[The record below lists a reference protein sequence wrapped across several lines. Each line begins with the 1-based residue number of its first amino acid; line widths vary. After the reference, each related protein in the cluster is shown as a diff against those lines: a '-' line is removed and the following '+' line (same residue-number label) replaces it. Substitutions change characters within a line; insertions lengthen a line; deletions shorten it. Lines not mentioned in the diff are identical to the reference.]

1 MQQLKLALDF
11 RIFVKS
17 NHINKCSHLKITFL
31 CSWSNT
37 FRIIFCRYSSGVCWY
52 ILAKS
57 SKAPFPELGVI
68 IVTCW
73 QLNLI
78 FTLEVIRSSRAGCEV
93 NENPL
98 MWSLSEQLQ
107 VRQLQL
113 HPWEEKT
120 LPAVERRA
128 QVFLNPST

>member
-1 MQQLKLALDF
+1 MAF
-11 RIFVKS
+11 F
-17 NHINKCSHLKITFL
+17 H
-31 CSWSNT
+31 
-37 FRIIFCRYSSGVCWY
+37 
-52 ILAKS
+52 
-57 SKAPFPELGVI
+57 
-68 IVTCW
+68 VTCW

-98 MWSLSEQLQ
+98 MWSLSERLQ